1 MKKINYYYLVAGF
14 LALLFSITHE
24 LNGQRALIPAL
35 YAGELDINT
44 VTTFKY
50 IWHIITAENSV
61 FGIAFIIMAFYK
73 EMEKV
78 KFTAWMICAILV
90 IRLLVI
96 ITTTLA
102 MTGGQL
108 GNLVIDIIAIL
119 VYTTI
124 ILLGTRVKT
133 KSKI

>member
-50 IWHIITAENSV
+50 MYLQPIVTQYLVCNKSEIWP
-61 FGIAFIIMAFYK
+61 
-73 EMEKV
+73 
-78 KFTAWMICAILV
+78 
-90 IRLLVI
+90 
-96 ITTTLA
+96 
-102 MTGGQL
+102 
-108 GNLVIDIIAIL
+108 
-119 VYTTI
+119 
-124 ILLGTRVKT
+124 
-133 KSKI
+133 

>member
-1 MKKINYYYLVAGF
+1 MKKINYYYLVCR
-14 LALLFSITHE
+14 LLLVIFSITHE

-73 EMEKV
+73 EQEKV
-78 KFTAWMICAILV
+78 KFTAWLICAILYADGA
-90 IRLLVI
+90 L
-96 ITTTLA
+96 
-102 MTGGQL
+102 
-108 GNLVIDIIAIL
+108 
-119 VYTTI
+119 
-124 ILLGTRVKT
+124 
-133 KSKI
+133 

>member
-35 YAGELDINT
+35 YAGESDINT

-73 EMEKV
+73 EQEKV
-78 KFTAWMICAILV
+78 KFTAWLICAILYADGA
-90 IRLLVI
+90 L
-96 ITTTLA
+96 
-102 MTGGQL
+102 
-108 GNLVIDIIAIL
+108 
-119 VYTTI
+119 
-124 ILLGTRVKT
+124 
-133 KSKI
+133 

>member
-61 FGIAFIIMAFYK
+61 LVLLSLSWHFIK
-73 EMEKV
+73 NRK
-78 KFTAWMICAILV
+78 K
-90 IRLLVI
+90 
-96 ITTTLA
+96 
-102 MTGGQL
+102 
-108 GNLVIDIIAIL
+108 
-119 VYTTI
+119 
-124 ILLGTRVKT
+124 
-133 KSKI
+133 